1 MINYSFIIP
10 HKNCPNLLKRCV
22 DSIPER
28 DDIQIIVVDDNSD
41 EDKKPSF
48 ERMGLE
54 TVYLDVE
61 HSNGAGHARNVGL
74 DKAEGKW
81 LLFPDSDDYYVEGFM
96 EIIDGYAE
104 KEKDVV
110 YFNFEYRNGNSGEI
124 LPPLHFSIE
133 MADYDGS
140 KKRAEAVRYH
150 HNVPWTKMV
159 KRELLDIHHIRFEEV
174 PNGNDIFFSLMV
186 GYFCYDSIEVIK
198 KPLYVYLR
206 NDNSITSKKATAY
219 SSFCV
224 IRHSIQLNRFYH
236 FIGHNEWRWP
246 TLKLILYHIKLCGIP
261 FLYLLLRK
269 TCYLIN
275 HREDWI
281 SILKKNG

>member
-1 MINYSFIIP
+1 M
-10 HKNCPNLLKRCV
+10 KRKLLVMVSLWAVLPLSAQRFMRTDDFTLLDEGICSV
-22 DSIPER
+22 SYEVSYVLDST
-28 DDIQIIVVDDNSD
+28 
-41 EDKKPSF
+41 KP
-48 ERMGLE
+48 
-54 TVYLDVE
+54 
-61 HSNGAGHARNVGL
+61 
-74 DKAEGKW
+74 
-81 LLFPDSDDYYVEGFM
+81 
-96 EIIDGYAE
+96 AE